1 MLPAPSNSEASNL
14 VSFGKL
20 FNYSSPS
27 DENYLIIQLFLA
39 VASKPVSFYTSRGM
53 MKSREMRGVG
63 FNHFPS
69 RKQKSTTLK
78 RVQDNLV
85 CHLYPKHG
93 AHRSQRETG

>member
-39 VASKPVSFYTSRGM
+39 VAFKPLSFYTSRGM

-78 RVQDNLV
+78 ESPGQPCMSLI
-85 CHLYPKHG
+85 PQ
-93 AHRSQRETG
+93 AWSP